1 MASVIR
7 TLVVIVGV
15 LLMLA
20 GLVLLVTVPSV
31 GALMFLQ
38 LFGTGAFLVIVVALE
53 RQRYR
58 SASAESTNAP
68 PGPGG
73 GEPSGAPLES
83 RFRATNEVF
92 IDPTSGH
99 RMRVVVD
106 PASGERRYI
115 AEA

>member
-1 MASVIR
+1 MSAIIRVLMVIG
-7 TLVVIVGV
+7 GV
-15 LLMLA
+15 LLMLG
-20 GLVLLVTVPSV
+20 GLAALALPGV
-31 GALMFLQ
+31 GAIAFLQ
-38 LFGTGAFLVIVVALE
+38 LFGFGAVLVLAVALE

-58 SASAESTNAP
+58 SAEAERSNGA

-73 GEPSGAPLES
+73 GEPPGSPLDS
-83 RFRATNEVF
+83 RFRATNEQF

-106 PASGERRYI
+106 PATGERRYV

>member
-1 MASVIR
+1 MGTFIR
-7 TLVVIVGV
+7 GALVVVGIA
-15 LLMLA
+15 LMLA
-20 GLVLLVTVPSV
+20 GLLVIMAVPAL
-31 GALMFLQ
+31 GAIGGLELVAI
-38 LFGTGAFLVIVVALE
+38 GAFLVLVVIFE

-58 SASAESTNAP
+58 SENAEQGNMP

-73 GEPSGAPLES
+73 GEPAGGPLEP
-83 RFRATNEVF
+83 RFRPTGEVF

-106 PASGERRYI
+106 PANGERRYI

>member
-1 MASVIR
+1 MSSLVRGLLVLAGLLLMLLGLGLIAGLGGFGTITGLQAVGFGAF
-7 TLVVIVGV
+7 LVVIV
-15 LLMLA
+15 A
-20 GLVLLVTVPSV
+20 
-31 GALMFLQ
+31 
-38 LFGTGAFLVIVVALE
+38 IE

-58 SASAESTNAP
+58 SATAERTNAP

-73 GEPSGAPLES
+73 GEPAGSLEA

-106 PASGERRYI
+106 PSTGERRYV
-115 AEA
+115 AEG